1 MNSAAS
7 ISKKTYWIVVADESR
22 AIFYARDK
30 KRSPL
35 REMFALENEVAR
47 KKTASLISD
56 RGGRSFDSHG
66 QGRHTMTRE
75 KTDPKKHAAI
85 AFAKAITERITK
97 AKHDGTCRDFA
108 LIAAP
113 RFLGIIRESLS
124 AMGNAVPFLTI
135 DKEVVGQDTAFIEKL
150 LDAQW

>member
-1 MNSAAS
+1 
-7 ISKKTYWIVVADESR
+7 
-22 AIFYARDK
+22 
-30 KRSPL
+30 
-35 REMFALENEVAR
+35 
-47 KKTASLISD
+47 
-56 RGGRSFDSHG
+56 
-66 QGRHTMTRE
+66 MTRE